1 MEEKDMTT
9 DEGRA
14 KTDLKVRRIRF
25 GLLALLVVAAGAFLL
40 IKVLGDDDD
49 SSSGDVAAAPVGLSK
64 TELLDSAGD
73 FTHVAYWVGPQGAD
87 QYELTDTPD
96 GRIYVRYLTAGAD
109 VGSDA
114 PNFLTVGTY
123 AFPAAKKGLRTA
135 ESGGQVESVEDGP
148 GYTVAN
154 GLSGNNV
161 YVVFDDQPD
170 LQVEVFS
177 PQPGEARDLVDSG
190 ALKPIG

>member
-1 MEEKDMTT
+1 MT
-9 DEGRA
+9 E
-14 KTDLKVRRIRF
+14 LEVRRIRF
-25 GLLALLVVAAGAFLL
+25 GLLALLVVAVVVFLL
-40 IKVLGDDDD
+40 IKVFGGDDD
-49 SSSGDVAAAPVGLSK
+49 SSSSDSAAAPVGLSES
-64 TELLDSAGD
+64 ELIDQAGD
-73 FTHVAYWVGPQGAD
+73 FSHVAYWAGPQPKTD

-109 VGSDA
+109 VGTDEPA
-114 PNFLTVGTY
+114 YLTLGTY
-123 AFPAAKKGLRTA
+123 AFPDAKKGLRTA
-135 ESGGQVESVEDGP
+135 EKAGQLKSLDNGSN
-148 GYTVAN
+148 YTVAD

-190 ALKPIG
+190 ALKPIA